1 MAIYIK
7 TFFLI
12 LISFWS
18 IKQINYFIDTL
29 SIFKSISLFF
39 ILIFLIVLLLS
50 FLCIFNRIN
59 RTKFLQY
66 FFIVFF
72 SFFASNLF
80 FDLYLDN
87 SYKKKSDFN
96 LKSIEIKNS
105 KKFDLRTQKEVVLDL
120 QKQFSNVYP
129 VTFPK
134 HKLNKIKNTSE
145 LFPLS
150 GISKSKTVFCNESG
164 EYSIYKS
171 DRYGFNNKDIIYE
184 KFDKKRIMLIGDSF
198 VHGACVNEDENI
210 SSYLN
215 KLNIYSFSIS
225 YGGNGPLLELA
236 SLVEYINIIKPEVI
250 IWFYSENDLFDLNQE
265 KKSEVLIKYL
275 NIDNFNQ
282 KLVERQN
289 EIDDHWK
296 KLLINKFNV
305 DDYVYYSKKRSFSG
319 RILRKLERAVLF
331 KPLRD
336 VIKNYYL
343 SEVNQFYISQDR
355 NNFDLFERIIKK
367 AKNISHL
374 ENASIHFVYLPFYGS
389 LKDSPPLSKD
399 IIIELVKQNEIN
411 VLDFYS
417 FIKKEEIKLKDI
429 FPLNRHGHYNSQGYK
444 FLADFIYENIKN

>member
-29 SIFKSISLFF
+29 SIFKNISLFF

-72 SFFASNLF
+72 SFFVSNLF

-265 KKSEVLIKYL
+265 KKS
-275 NIDNFNQ
+275 
-282 KLVERQN
+282 
-289 EIDDHWK
+289 
-296 KLLINKFNV
+296 
-305 DDYVYYSKKRSFSG
+305 S
-319 RILRKLERAVLF
+319 
-331 KPLRD
+331 
-336 VIKNYYL
+336 
-343 SEVNQFYISQDR
+343 
-355 NNFDLFERIIKK
+355 
-367 AKNISHL
+367 
-374 ENASIHFVYLPFYGS
+374 
-389 LKDSPPLSKD
+389 
-399 IIIELVKQNEIN
+399 
-411 VLDFYS
+411 
-417 FIKKEEIKLKDI
+417 
-429 FPLNRHGHYNSQGYK
+429 
-444 FLADFIYENIKN
+444 